1 MKHLVLKLVW
11 VVSVLWVVRA
21 NCLTKNFIHYLTFN
35 NNFCPVLFVSEETS
49 KMCIDENAVSREI
62 LLRGY
67 LEPGYTRRMDGGNK
81 TLKQWPLAWFGF
93 HTGFPG
99 KVQTDPPPPHRFS
112 EMPL

>member
-1 MKHLVLKLVW
+1 MSDKKPYPLPDLAAGK
-11 VVSVLWVVRA
+11 
-21 NCLTKNFIHYLTFN
+21 N
-35 NNFCPVLFVSEETS
+35 NNFCHILFVSEETS
-49 KMCIDENAVSREI
+49 KMCIDENAVSKEV

-99 KVQTDPPPPHRFS
+99 KVQTDPPPQPHRFS

>member
-1 MKHLVLKLVW
+1 M
-11 VVSVLWVVRA
+11 LWVVRA
-21 NCLTKNFIHYLTFN
+21 NCLRKNLIHYLTLPLVKITIFVIY
-35 NNFCPVLFVSEETS
+35 VLFVSEETS
-49 KMCIDENAVSREI
+49 KICIDANAVSKEV

-112 EMPL
+112 EMP